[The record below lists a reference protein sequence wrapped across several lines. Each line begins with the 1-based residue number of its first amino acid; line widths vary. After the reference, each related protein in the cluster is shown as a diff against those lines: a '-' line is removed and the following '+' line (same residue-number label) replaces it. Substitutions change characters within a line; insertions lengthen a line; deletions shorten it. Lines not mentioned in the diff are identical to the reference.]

1 MGDGEAALTA
11 LSPLSP
17 QAAPDRVATAA
28 AISALTVR
36 TGEAA
41 TRRNTVLTS
50 FGVPLRAGAEGLTI
64 DHVVPASDET
74 ETLASMLAAPAPER
88 SAAPPG

>member
-1 MGDGEAALTA
+1 M
-11 LSPLSP
+11 
-17 QAAPDRVATAA
+17 ATAA
-28 AISALTVR
+28 VVLALSVG
-36 TGEAA
+36 TGEVTA
-41 TRRNTVLTS
+41 RRNTILTS
-50 FGVPLRAGAEGLTI
+50 FGLQLLAGAEGLTI